1 MFRGVVDRTSH
12 EGGLLLTFTG
22 SSPALGSIIVREEDG
37 QYIGKIDAVIG
48 STDAPLAHVAHL
60 DRKQDVDSF
69 IGAAVIIRAKKERE
83 ERPRREERSSRD
95 SDSYDRRDNRRGRDS
110 QKDDWVCAACENV
123 NFSWRTECNS
133 CGKAKE
139 GNVKAYKSSGREN
152 NRSNQRRERPRQER
166 HGQNDWECP
175 ACNNN
180 NFSFR
185 TECNRCGKPKPGGG
199 GNDRSRGGR
208 DSDRR
213 GGFRGGRDGG
223 RSFGGNRGGRDSDRR
238 GGSRGGRDGGRSFGG
253 NRGGRDSDRRG
264 GSRDG
269 GRNFGEN
276 RGGRDSDRRGGSRGG
291 RDERRDSGRGRPSR
305 DRNNDR
311 PNERYRKAR
320 GKRPGHA
327 HNRGPQP
334 IRPRRYQGKDRDD

>member
-1 MFRGVVDRTSH
+1 MFRGVIDRTSH

-22 SSPALGSIIVREEDG
+22 SSPALGSIIVREEDE

-83 ERPRREERSSRD
+83 ERPRREERTRRD

-110 QKDDWVCAACENV
+110 QKDDWVCAACNNV

-175 ACNNN
+175 ACNNI

-199 GNDRSRGGR
+199 GNNRSRGGR

-238 GGSRGGRDGGRSFGG
+238 GGSRGGRD
-253 NRGGRDSDRRG
+253 
-264 GSRDG
+264 
-269 GRNFGEN
+269 
-276 RGGRDSDRRGGSRGG
+276 
-291 RDERRDSGRGRPSR
+291 ERRDSGRGRPSR
-305 DRNNDR
+305 DRNNER

>member
-83 ERPRREERSSRD
+83 ERPRRKERPRRD
-95 SDSYDRRDNRRGRDS
+95 SDSYDRRDYRRGRDS

-133 CGKAKE
+133 CGKAKD

-185 TECNRCGKPKPGGG
+185 TECNRCGKPKPGGR

-223 RSFGGNRGGRDSDRR
+223 RSFGG
-238 GGSRGGRDGGRSFGG
+238 
-253 NRGGRDSDRRG
+253 
-264 GSRDG
+264 
-269 GRNFGEN
+269 N